1 MRGGPR
7 EVDFFAK
14 KVYNDR
20 KPGFRAAPKA
30 RAASGTGLRYGK
42 TFLFTG
48 DRYMNRR
55 IASRMAAISPSLTL
69 AVTAKAKAMKAA
81 GEPVISFGAGE
92 PDFNT
97 PANIIAAAKEALD
110 AGQTKYTPSSG
121 LLPLRKAIA
130 EKFRRDN
137 GLEYEPSQIIVSNGA
152 KHSIFNACFALI
164 EPGDE
169 VIIPAPYWLTYP
181 EVVKVCGG
189 VPVYIEGARENKFKF
204 TPAQLEAAITPKT
217 KMLIFNS
224 PSNPTGAVYA
234 EPEVRAI
241 AAVCEKHGIFVL
253 SDEIY
258 EKLCYGG
265 AKPFSIAACSD
276 KMKDLTITVNGV
288 SNTYAMTGWRVGYL
302 AAPADVA
309 KAIDSF
315 QSHATSNACSVS
327 QYAAIAALASPESQ
341 VREMVDVFAR
351 RREKMLSL
359 IAGIDGVS
367 AVEPDGAFY
376 VMLVVGGLY
385 GKSYEGRKIEG
396 SVAFSDALLESEKV
410 STVPGVSFG
419 ADDCLRLSYSMSEA
433 DIEEGLGRIA
443 RFVGKLA

>member
-1 MRGGPR
+1 
-7 EVDFFAK
+7 
-14 KVYNDR
+14 
-20 KPGFRAAPKA
+20 
-30 RAASGTGLRYGK
+30 
-42 TFLFTG
+42 
-48 DRYMNRR
+48 
-55 IASRMAAISPSLTL
+55 
-69 AVTAKAKAMKAA
+69 
-81 GEPVISFGAGE
+81 
-92 PDFNT
+92 
-97 PANIIAAAKEALD
+97 
-110 AGQTKYTPSSG
+110 
-121 LLPLRKAIA
+121 
-130 EKFRRDN
+130 
-137 GLEYEPSQIIVSNGA
+137 
-152 KHSIFNACFALI
+152 
-164 EPGDE
+164 
-169 VIIPAPYWLTYP
+169 
-181 EVVKVCGG
+181 
-189 VPVYIEGARENKFKF
+189 
-204 TPAQLEAAITPKT
+204 
-217 KMLIFNS
+217 
-224 PSNPTGAVYA
+224 
-234 EPEVRAI
+234 
-241 AAVCEKHGIFVL
+241 
-253 SDEIY
+253 
-258 EKLCYGG
+258 
-265 AKPFSIAACSD
+265 
-276 KMKDLTITVNGV
+276 MKDLTITVNGV
-288 SNTYAMTGWRVGYL
+288 SKTYAMTGWRVGYL

-443 RFVGKLA
+443 RFVGKLS